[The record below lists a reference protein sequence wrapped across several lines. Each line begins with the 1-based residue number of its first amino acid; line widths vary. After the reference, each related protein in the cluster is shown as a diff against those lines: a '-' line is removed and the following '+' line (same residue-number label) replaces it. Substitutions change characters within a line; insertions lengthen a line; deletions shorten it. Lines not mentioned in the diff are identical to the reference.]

1 MRAEDDPVAQRQMA
15 QLKRLEQDG
24 EVLFDHG
31 DASRDTYC
39 FAS

>member
-1 MRAEDDPVAQRQMA
+1 MAE
-15 QLKRLEQDG
+15 LKRLEQDG

-31 DASRDTYC
+31 DASRDTFC